1 MPERLHSVKESHVRR
16 FGWIALL
23 KVVLWLLCLS
33 PASLLAWKA
42 THDELGANPLSE
54 ITLSTGHW
62 TLYLLLITLA
72 VSPLRKITGL
82 NWLIRFRRPLGLFAF
97 FYGCLH
103 LMTYLWFD
111 KFFDLHEI
119 VKDVYKRP
127 FITVGMSAWL
137 LMLPLALTSTAGSI
151 RRLGGKRWQTL
162 HRLVYASAIAGV
174 IHFWWLVKRDLT
186 RPERMAAILV
196 VLLGF
201 RIVQRMLAL
210 REQRPA
216 AVIQRG

>member
-1 MPERLHSVKESHVRR
+1 MPRR
-16 FGWIALL
+16 WIIVL
-23 KVVLWLLCLS
+23 KVLLWSLCLS
-33 PASLLAWKA
+33 PVSLLAWKA

-54 ITLSTGHW
+54 VTLSTGHW

-111 KFFDLHEI
+111 KFFDVHEI
-119 VKDVYKRP
+119 IKDIYKRP
-127 FITVGMSAWL
+127 FITAGMTAWT
-137 LMLPLALTSTAGSI
+137 LMLPLALTSTAASI
-151 RRLGGKRWQTL
+151 RWLGGKRWQAL
-162 HRLVYASAIAGV
+162 HRLIYASAIAGV

-186 RPERMAAILV
+186 RPEMMAGILT
-196 VLLGF
+196 VLLLF
-201 RIVQRMLAL
+201 RIVDLIAAT
-210 REQRPA
+210 REHRPA
-216 AVIQRG
+216 AVVQQS